1 MFTIDEI
8 NELKNTL
15 PQKGIHLI
23 HNRTGVS
30 RPTIYKF
37 FEGKDIGL
45 SQMEKIWIEGW
56 LIIKE
61 FKERRAKLKEHAQ
74 KVIDFK
80 D

>member
-1 MFTIDEI
+1 MFTIDET
-8 NELKNTL
+8 NKLKDTL

-23 HNRTGVS
+23 HIRTGVS

-45 SQMEKIWIEGW
+45 PQMEKIWIEGW
-56 LIIKE
+56 SIIKE
-61 FKERRAKLKEHAQ
+61 FKERRAELKEHAQ